1 MLRAGLT
8 RLLTD
13 EGHAVVG
20 TASDRDELLARTRT
34 LRPDLVITD
43 IRMPPTHT
51 VEGLTAAAIIRAEL
65 PDIAIVVL
73 SQYIDSQGAQQ
84 LLEGGPKAV
93 GYLLKQRV
101 LDVDRFMAALDQIRA
116 GGSVIDPEVVA
127 GMVRR
132 TRPDN
137 PIARLTPRRLQVL
150 ELELM
155 AQGHSNARIAREL
168 TVTDKAVER
177 NIALIFD
184 SLGLPPAPDNHR
196 RVLAVVQYLKRES
209 SGPSAPGSGVNQ
221 DDQLP

>member
-1 MLRAGLT
+1 MRIVLAEDETLLRAGLT

-13 EGHAVVG
+13 EGHDVVG
-20 TASDRDELLARTRT
+20 AASDVDDLLAKTRA
-34 LRPDLVITD
+34 LRPELVITD

-51 VEGLTAAAIIRAEL
+51 VEGLTAAAVIRAEL

-73 SQYIDSQGAQQ
+73 SQYIDSQGALQ
-84 LLEGGPKAV
+84 LLEGGSKGV

-101 LDVDRFMAALDQIRA
+101 LDVDRFMLALDQVRA
-116 GGSVIDPEVVA
+116 GASVIDPEVVA

-132 TRPDN
+132 TRLDN

-150 ELELM
+150 ELM
-155 AQGHSNARIAREL
+155 AQGYSNTRIAREL
-168 TVTDKAVER
+168 TITEKAVER

-196 RVLAVVQYLKRES
+196 RVLAVVQYLNRD
-209 SGPSAPGSGVNQ
+209 A
-221 DDQLP
+221 